1 MKKNIQLVVSIV
13 MTVVSMTLLTS
24 CEKEFSEVTPVNPES
39 SLTVTTRSE
48 SGAEEVAY
56 PVAVYLFDANKACID
71 FRRIESADAS
81 VVYDL
86 VEGVYD
92 VYAFGGV
99 AEGKY
104 TLPSVNEA
112 TLASVITLQDGQ
124 EHGDLM
130 MAKSSVT
137 TTKGE
142 ANTINLLMNRCVSK
156 IESIVIKQVPDD
168 VTAVSVTL
176 SKTCKSMAFDGTMK
190 DVNIEVI
197 TLEKSGTES
206 GTWELKTPR
215 HVLFDVA
222 ASASVKIS
230 MTTNGNAKG
239 YTYQLTDKWKSNYLY
254 HINATYTEKQNFH
267 VTGTITGATWQG
279 TEDIVFNFDE
289 TNTQDGGSGPT
300 INETAPEVGTFYK
313 GCYVLS
319 RTEESNAIKVLLLHP
334 NEVYGLYANKS
345 MTNSELKAAID
356 NAITG
361 RLAMDEI
368 DNWRLPNEEDVEI
381 LCTNPME
388 IRNAMPEPKFGY
400 NHFHFYLS
408 NDNVIGLFDPETK
421 RKVDVSVPG
430 MTTERRLRPVA
441 VVRFTK

>member
-1 MKKNIQLVVSIV
+1 MKKNINLVVSIV

-48 SGAEEVAY
+48 SGTEEVAY

-81 VVYDL
+81 VCYDL

-104 TLPSVNEA
+104 TLPSVKEA
-112 TLASVITLQDGQ
+112 TLESVIALQDGQ

-156 IESIVIKQVPDD
+156 IASIVIKQVPDD

-176 SKTCKSMAFDGTMK
+176 SKTYKSMAFDGTKK

-239 YTYQLTDKWKSNYLY
+239 YTYQLTDKWKSNYQY
-254 HINATYTEKQNFH
+254 HITATYTEKQNFH
-267 VTGTITGATWQG
+267 VTGTIKGATWLG
-279 TEDIVFNFDE
+279 TEDIIFNFDE
-289 TNTQDGGSGPT
+289 NNTQDGGSGPT
-300 INETAPEVGTFYK
+300 INETAPEVGSLYK

-334 NEVYGLYANKS
+334 NQYSDVCNGTMSQEEAR
-345 MTNSELKAAID
+345 NSINSKLSEIASE
-356 NAITG
+356 NEITG
-361 RLAMDEI
+361 
-368 DNWRLPNEEDVEI
+368 WHLPNEAEMDVVYSI
-381 LCTNPME
+381 GFAAINQK
-388 IRNAMPEPKFGY
+388 IPEPKLLTDDYFYDDNGTIRGY
-400 NHFHFYLS
+400 LLS
-408 NDNVIGLFDPETK
+408 SKVK
-421 RKVDVSVPG
+421 RDLSL
-430 MTTERRLRPVA
+430 TTNKAILRPVA
-441 VVRFTK
+441 VVRFAK

>member
-104 TLPSVNEA
+104 TLPSVKEA
-112 TLASVITLQDGQ
+112 TLESVIALQDGQ

-142 ANTINLLMNRCVSK
+142 ANTINLSMNRCVSK
-156 IESIVIKQVPDD
+156 IASIVIKQVPDD

-300 INETAPEVGTFYK
+300 INETAPEVGTLYK

-334 NEVYGLYANKS
+334 NQYSDVCNGTMSQEEAR
-345 MTNSELKAAID
+345 NSINSKLSEIASE
-356 NAITG
+356 NEITG
-361 RLAMDEI
+361 
-368 DNWRLPNEEDVEI
+368 WHLPNEAE
-381 LCTNPME
+381 ME
-388 IRNAMPEPKFGY
+388 TIYSIGLPTINQKIPEPKMLYYDYYGY
-400 NHFHFYLS
+400 D
-408 NDNVIGLFDPETK
+408 DNGVVKGFLFNGKSKMALDK
-421 RKVDVSVPG
+421 IKG
-430 MTTERRLRPVA
+430 KLYLRPVA
-441 VVRFTK
+441 VVLFTK

>member
-1 MKKNIQLVVSIV
+1 MKKNINLVVSIV

-48 SGAEEVAY
+48 SEAEEVAY

-81 VVYDL
+81 VCYDL

-104 TLPSVNEA
+104 TLPSVKEA
-112 TLASVITLQDGQ
+112 TLESVIALQDGQ

-130 MAKSSVT
+130 MANSSVT

-156 IESIVIKQVPDD
+156 IASIVIKQVPDD
-168 VTAVSVTL
+168 VTAVSMTL
-176 SKTCKSMAFDGTMK
+176 SKTYKSMALNGTKK

-197 TLEKSGTES
+197 TLEKSSTES

-222 ASASVKIS
+222 ESASVKIS

-239 YTYQLTDKWKSNYLY
+239 YTYQLTDKWKSNYQY
-254 HINATYTEKQNFH
+254 HITATYTEKQNFH
-267 VTGTITGATWQG
+267 VTGTIKGATWLG
-279 TEDIVFNFDE
+279 TEDIIFNFDE

-300 INETAPEVGTFYK
+300 INETAPEVGTLYK

-334 NEVYGLYANKS
+334 NQYSDVCNGTMSQEEAR
-345 MTNSELKAAID
+345 NSINSKLSEIASE
-356 NAITG
+356 NEITG
-361 RLAMDEI
+361 
-368 DNWRLPNEEDVEI
+368 WHLPNEAEMDVVYSI
-381 LCTNPME
+381 GFAAINQK
-388 IRNAMPEPKFGY
+388 IPEPKLLTEYYFYDDNGTIRGY
-400 NHFHFYLS
+400 LLS
-408 NDNVIGLFDPETK
+408 SKVK
-421 RKVDVSVPG
+421 RDLSL
-430 MTTERRLRPVA
+430 TTNKAILRPVA
-441 VVRFTK
+441 VVRFAK

>member
-1 MKKNIQLVVSIV
+1 MKKNINLVVSIV

-86 VEGVYD
+86 VEGVYE

-104 TLPSVNEA
+104 TLPSVKEA
-112 TLASVITLQDGQ
+112 TLESVIALQDGQ

-130 MAKSSVT
+130 MANSSVT

-156 IESIVIKQVPDD
+156 IASIVIKQVPDD

-176 SKTCKSMAFDGTMK
+176 SKTYKSMAFNGTNK

-239 YTYQLTDKWKSNYLY
+239 YTYQLTDKWKSNYQY
-254 HINATYTEKQNFH
+254 HITATYTEKQNFH

-300 INETAPEVGTFYK
+300 INETAPEVGTLYK

-334 NEVYGLYANKS
+334 NQYSDVCNGTMSQEEAR
-345 MTNSELKAAID
+345 NSINSKLSEIASE
-356 NAITG
+356 NEITG
-361 RLAMDEI
+361 
-368 DNWRLPNEEDVEI
+368 WHLPNEAE
-381 LCTNPME
+381 ME
-388 IRNAMPEPKFGY
+388 TIYSIGLPTINQKIPEPKMLYYDYYGY
-400 NHFHFYLS
+400 D
-408 NDNVIGLFDPETK
+408 DNGVVKGFLFNGKSKMALDK
-421 RKVDVSVPG
+421 IKG
-430 MTTERRLRPVA
+430 KLYLRPVA
-441 VVRFTK
+441 VVLFTK

>member
-104 TLPSVNEA
+104 TLPSVKEA
-112 TLASVITLQDGQ
+112 TLASVIALQDGQ

-130 MAKSSVT
+130 RANSSVT

-142 ANTINLLMNRCVSK
+142 ANTINLSMNRCVSK
-156 IESIVIKQVPDD
+156 IASIVIKQVPDD

-176 SKTCKSMAFDGTMK
+176 SKTYKSMAFDGTMK

-215 HVLFDVA
+215 HVLFDVD

-254 HINATYTEKQNFH
+254 HIDATYTEKQNFH

-289 TNTQDGGSGPT
+289 TNTQDGGSDPT
-300 INETAPEVGTFYK
+300 INETAPEVGTLYK
-313 GCYVLS
+313 ECYVLS

-334 NEVYGLYANKS
+334 NQYSDVCNGTMSQEEAR
-345 MTNSELKAAID
+345 NSINSKLSEIASE
-356 NAITG
+356 NEITG
-361 RLAMDEI
+361 
-368 DNWRLPNEEDVEI
+368 WHLPNEAEMDVI
-381 LCTNPME
+381 YSAGFAAINLK
-388 IRNAMPEPKFGY
+388 IPEPKLLTDDY
-400 NHFHFYLS
+400 FYDDKGTIRGCLL
-408 NDNVIGLFDPETK
+408 NTNTK
-421 RKVDVSVPG
+421 RDLRL
-430 MTTERRLRPVA
+430 TTNKAILRPVA
-441 VVRFTK
+441 VVRFAK

>member
-1 MKKNIQLVVSIV
+1 MKKSINLVVSIV

-81 VVYDL
+81 VCYDL

-104 TLPSVNEA
+104 TLPSVKEA
-112 TLASVITLQDGQ
+112 TLESVIALQDGQ

-130 MAKSSVT
+130 MANSSVT

-176 SKTCKSMAFDGTMK
+176 SKTYKSMAFDGTKK

-197 TLEKSGTES
+197 TLEKSSMES

-239 YTYQLTDKWKSNYLY
+239 YTYQLTDKWKSNYQY
-254 HINATYTEKQNFH
+254 HITATYTEKQNFH
-267 VTGTITGATWQG
+267 VTGTIKGATWLG

-300 INETAPEVGTFYK
+300 INETAPEVGTLYK
-313 GCYVLS
+313 GCYVS
-319 RTEESNAIKVLLLHP
+319 C
-334 NEVYGLYANKS
+334 
-345 MTNSELKAAID
+345 AA
-356 NAITG
+356 
-361 RLAMDEI
+361 RPPL
-368 DNWRLPNEEDVEI
+368 RS
-381 LCTNPME
+381 C
-388 IRNAMPEPKFGY
+388 IR
-400 NHFHFYLS
+400 
-408 NDNVIGLFDPETK
+408 
-421 RKVDVSVPG
+421 
-430 MTTERRLRPVA
+430 RPIQL
-441 VVRFTK
+441 

>member
-104 TLPSVNEA
+104 TLPSVKEA

-130 MAKSSVT
+130 RANSSVT

-142 ANTINLLMNRCVSK
+142 ANTINLSMNRCVSK

-300 INETAPEVGTFYK
+300 INETAPEVGTLYK

-334 NEVYGLYANKS
+334 NQYSDVCNGTMSQEEAR
-345 MTNSELKAAID
+345 NSINSKLSEIASE
-356 NAITG
+356 NEITG
-361 RLAMDEI
+361 
-368 DNWRLPNEEDVEI
+368 WHLPNEAE
-381 LCTNPME
+381 ME
-388 IRNAMPEPKFGY
+388 TIYSIGFAAINKKIPEPKLLTDDYFYDDNGTIRGY
-400 NHFHFYLS
+400 LLS
-408 NDNVIGLFDPETK
+408 SKVK
-421 RKVDVSVPG
+421 RDLSL
-430 MTTERRLRPVA
+430 TTNKAILRPVA

>member
-104 TLPSVNEA
+104 TLPSVKEA

-130 MAKSSVT
+130 RANSSVT

-142 ANTINLLMNRCVSK
+142 ANTINLSMNRCVSK

-176 SKTCKSMAFDGTMK
+176 SKTYKSMAFDGTMK

-254 HINATYTEKQNFH
+254 HIDATYTEKQNFH

-300 INETAPEVGTFYK
+300 INETAPEVGTLYK
-313 GCYVLS
+313 RCYVLS

-334 NEVYGLYANKS
+334 NQYSDVCNGTMSQEEAR
-345 MTNSELKAAID
+345 NSINSKLSEIASE
-356 NAITG
+356 NGITG
-361 RLAMDEI
+361 
-368 DNWRLPNEEDVEI
+368 WHLPNEAEMDAVYSI
-381 LCTNPME
+381 GIGRINQK
-388 IRNAMPEPKFGY
+388 IPEPKLLTDDYFYDDNGTIRGY
-400 NHFHFYLS
+400 LLS
-408 NDNVIGLFDPETK
+408 SKVK
-421 RKVDVSVPG
+421 RDLRL
-430 MTTERRLRPVA
+430 TTNKAILRPVA

>member
-24 CEKEFSEVTPVNPES
+24 CEKEFSEVPPVNPES

-56 PVAVYLFDANKACID
+56 PVAVYLFDANKTCID

-81 VVYDL
+81 VCYDL

-104 TLPSVNEA
+104 TLPSVKEA
-112 TLASVITLQDGQ
+112 TLESVIALQDGQ

-130 MAKSSVT
+130 MANSSVT

-156 IESIVIKQVPDD
+156 IASIVIKQVPDD

-176 SKTCKSMAFDGTMK
+176 SKTYKSVGFNGTMK

-197 TLEKSGTES
+197 TLEKSSTES

-300 INETAPEVGTFYK
+300 INETAPEVGTLYK

-334 NEVYGLYANKS
+334 NQYSDVCNGTMSQEEAR
-345 MTNSELKAAID
+345 NSINSKLSEIASE
-356 NAITG
+356 NEITG
-361 RLAMDEI
+361 
-368 DNWRLPNEEDVEI
+368 WHLPNEAE
-381 LCTNPME
+381 ME
-388 IRNAMPEPKFGY
+388 TIYSIGLPTINQKIPEPKMLYYDYYGY
-400 NHFHFYLS
+400 D
-408 NDNVIGLFDPETK
+408 DNGVVKGFLFNGKSKMALDK
-421 RKVDVSVPG
+421 IKG
-430 MTTERRLRPVA
+430 KLYLRPVA
-441 VVRFTK
+441 VVLFTK

>member
-104 TLPSVNEA
+104 TLPSVKEA

-142 ANTINLLMNRCVSK
+142 ANTINLSMNRCVSK

-176 SKTCKSMAFDGTMK
+176 SKTYKSMAFDGTMK

-300 INETAPEVGTFYK
+300 INETAPEVGTLYK
-313 GCYVLS
+313 ECYVLS

-334 NEVYGLYANKS
+334 NQYSDVCNGTMSQEEAR
-345 MTNSELKAAID
+345 NSINSKLSEIASE
-356 NAITG
+356 NEITG
-361 RLAMDEI
+361 
-368 DNWRLPNEEDVEI
+368 WHLPNEAEMDVI
-381 LCTNPME
+381 YSTGFAAINLK
-388 IRNAMPEPKFGY
+388 ISEPKLVNNEDYFYDDNGTIRGY
-400 NHFHFYLS
+400 LLS
-408 NDNVIGLFDPETK
+408 SKVK
-421 RKVDVSVPG
+421 RDLRL
-430 MTTERRLRPVA
+430 TTNKAILRPVA

>member
-1 MKKNIQLVVSIV
+1 MKKNINLVVSIV

-81 VVYDL
+81 VCYDL

-104 TLPSVNEA
+104 TLPSVKEA
-112 TLASVITLQDGQ
+112 TLESVIALQDGQ

-156 IESIVIKQVPDD
+156 IASIVIKQVPDD

-176 SKTCKSMAFDGTMK
+176 SKTYKSMAFDGTKK

-197 TLEKSGTES
+197 TLEKSSTES

-300 INETAPEVGTFYK
+300 INETAPEVGTLYK

-334 NEVYGLYANKS
+334 NQYSDVCNGS
-345 MTNSELKAAID
+345 MSQEEARNSINSKLSEIASE
-356 NAITG
+356 NEITG
-361 RLAMDEI
+361 
-368 DNWRLPNEEDVEI
+368 WHLPNEAE
-381 LCTNPME
+381 ME
-388 IRNAMPEPKFGY
+388 TIYSIGFAAINQKIPEPKLLTDDYFYDDNGTIRGY
-400 NHFHFYLS
+400 LLS
-408 NDNVIGLFDPETK
+408 SKVK
-421 RKVDVSVPG
+421 RELRL
-430 MTTERRLRPVA
+430 TTNKAILRPVA
-441 VVRFTK
+441 VVRFAK

>member
-1 MKKNIQLVVSIV
+1 MKKNINLVVSIV

-86 VEGVYD
+86 AEGVYD

-104 TLPSVNEA
+104 TLPSVKEA
-112 TLASVITLQDGQ
+112 TLESVIALQDGQ

-142 ANTINLLMNRCVSK
+142 ANTINLLMTRCVSK
-156 IESIVIKQVPDD
+156 IASIVIKQVPDD

-176 SKTCKSMAFDGTMK
+176 SKTYKSMAFDGTKK
-190 DVNIEVI
+190 DVNIEEI
-197 TLEKSGTES
+197 TLEKSTAES

-267 VTGTITGATWQG
+267 VTGTIKGATWLG

-289 TNTQDGGSGPT
+289 TNTQDGESGPT
-300 INETAPEVGTFYK
+300 INETAPEVGTLYK

-334 NEVYGLYANKS
+334 NQYSDVCNGTMSQEEAR
-345 MTNSELKAAID
+345 NSINSKLSEIASE
-356 NAITG
+356 NEITG
-361 RLAMDEI
+361 
-368 DNWRLPNEEDVEI
+368 WHLPNEAEMDVI
-381 LCTNPME
+381 YSTGFAAINQK
-388 IRNAMPEPKFGY
+388 IPEPKLLTDDYFYDDNGTIRGY
-400 NHFHFYLS
+400 LLS
-408 NDNVIGLFDPETK
+408 SKVK
-421 RKVDVSVPG
+421 RDLSL
-430 MTTERRLRPVA
+430 TTHKAILRPVA

>member
-1 MKKNIQLVVSIV
+1 MKKNINLVVSIV

-56 PVAVYLFDANKACID
+56 PVAVYLFDANKTCID

-86 VEGVYD
+86 AEGVYD

-104 TLPSVNEA
+104 TLPSVKEA
-112 TLASVITLQDGQ
+112 TLESVIALQDGQ

-142 ANTINLLMNRCVSK
+142 ANTINLLMTRCVSK
-156 IESIVIKQVPDD
+156 IASIVIKQVPDD

-176 SKTCKSMAFDGTMK
+176 SKTYKSMAFDGTKK
-190 DVNIEVI
+190 DVNIEEI
-197 TLEKSGTES
+197 TLEKSTAES

-289 TNTQDGGSGPT
+289 TNTQEGGSSPT
-300 INETAPEVGTFYK
+300 INETAPEVGTLYK

-334 NEVYGLYANKS
+334 NQYSDVCNGTMSQEEAR
-345 MTNSELKAAID
+345 NSINSKLSEIASE
-356 NAITG
+356 NEITG
-361 RLAMDEI
+361 
-368 DNWRLPNEEDVEI
+368 WHLPNEAE
-381 LCTNPME
+381 ME
-388 IRNAMPEPKFGY
+388 TIYSIGLPTINQKIPEPKMLYYDYYGY
-400 NHFHFYLS
+400 D
-408 NDNVIGLFDPETK
+408 DNGVVKGFLFNGKSKMALDK
-421 RKVDVSVPG
+421 IKG
-430 MTTERRLRPVA
+430 KLYLRPVA
-441 VVRFTK
+441 VVLFTK

>member
-81 VVYDL
+81 VCYDL

-104 TLPSVNEA
+104 TLPSVKEA
-112 TLASVITLQDGQ
+112 TLESVITLQDGQ

-130 MAKSSVT
+130 RANSSVT

-142 ANTINLLMNRCVSK
+142 ANTINLLMNRRVSK

-176 SKTCKSMAFDGTMK
+176 SKTYKSMAFDGTMK

-215 HVLFDVA
+215 HVLFDIA

-289 TNTQDGGSGPT
+289 TNTQDGGSGPA
-300 INETAPEVGTFYK
+300 INETAPEVGTLYK
-313 GCYVLS
+313 ECYVLS

-334 NEVYGLYANKS
+334 NQYSDVCNGTMSQEEAR
-345 MTNSELKAAID
+345 NSINSKLSEIASE
-356 NAITG
+356 NEITG
-361 RLAMDEI
+361 
-368 DNWRLPNEEDVEI
+368 WHLPNEAE
-381 LCTNPME
+381 ME
-388 IRNAMPEPKFGY
+388 TIYSIGLPTINQKIPEPKMLYYDYYGY
-400 NHFHFYLS
+400 D
-408 NDNVIGLFDPETK
+408 DNGVVKGFLFNGKSKMALDK
-421 RKVDVSVPG
+421 IKG
-430 MTTERRLRPVA
+430 KLYLRPVA
-441 VVRFTK
+441 VVLFTK

>member
-1 MKKNIQLVVSIV
+1 MKKNINLVVSIV

-56 PVAVYLFDANKACID
+56 PVAVYLFDANKTCID

-81 VVYDL
+81 VCYDL

-104 TLPSVNEA
+104 TLPSVKEA
-112 TLASVITLQDGQ
+112 TLESVIALQDGQ

-130 MAKSSVT
+130 MANSSVT

-156 IESIVIKQVPDD
+156 IASIVIKQVPDD

-176 SKTCKSMAFDGTMK
+176 SKTYKSMALNGTKK

-197 TLEKSGTES
+197 TLEKSSTES

-239 YTYQLTDKWKSNYLY
+239 YTYQLTDKWKSNYQY
-254 HINATYTEKQNFH
+254 HITATYTEKQNFH
-267 VTGTITGATWQG
+267 VTGTIKGATWQG

-300 INETAPEVGTFYK
+300 INETAPEVGTLYK

-334 NEVYGLYANKS
+334 NQYSDVCNGTMSQEEAR
-345 MTNSELKAAID
+345 NSINSKLSEIASE
-356 NAITG
+356 NEITG
-361 RLAMDEI
+361 
-368 DNWRLPNEEDVEI
+368 WHLPNEAE
-381 LCTNPME
+381 ME
-388 IRNAMPEPKFGY
+388 TIYSIGLPTINQKIPEPKMLYYDYYGY
-400 NHFHFYLS
+400 D
-408 NDNVIGLFDPETK
+408 DNGVVKGFLFNGK
-421 RKVDVSVPG
+421 SK
-430 MTTERRLRPVA
+430 MTLDKIKGKLYLRPVA
-441 VVRFTK
+441 VVLFTK

>member
-24 CEKEFSEVTPVNPES
+24 CEKEFSEVPSVNPES

-104 TLPSVNEA
+104 TLPSVKKA
-112 TLASVITLQDGQ
+112 TLASVIALQDGQ

-130 MAKSSVT
+130 RANSSVT

-142 ANTINLLMNRCVSK
+142 ANTINLSMNRCVSK
-156 IESIVIKQVPDD
+156 IASIVIKQVPDD

-176 SKTCKSMAFDGTMK
+176 SKTYKSMAFDGTMK

-300 INETAPEVGTFYK
+300 INETAPEVGTLYK

-334 NEVYGLYANKS
+334 NEYSDVCNGTMSQEEAR
-345 MTNSELKAAID
+345 NSINSKLSEIASE
-356 NAITG
+356 NEITG
-361 RLAMDEI
+361 
-368 DNWRLPNEEDVEI
+368 WHLPNEAE
-381 LCTNPME
+381 ME
-388 IRNAMPEPKFGY
+388 TIYSIGLPTINQKIQEPKMLY
-400 NHFHFYLS
+400 YDYYS
-408 NDNVIGLFDPETK
+408 YDDNGVVKGFLFNGKSKMALDK
-421 RKVDVSVPG
+421 IKG
-430 MTTERRLRPVA
+430 KLYLRPVA
-441 VVRFTK
+441 VVLFTK

>member
-1 MKKNIQLVVSIV
+1 MKKSINLVVSIV

-81 VVYDL
+81 VCYDL

-104 TLPSVNEA
+104 TLPSVKEA
-112 TLASVITLQDGQ
+112 TLESVIALQDGQ

-130 MAKSSVT
+130 MANSSVT

-176 SKTCKSMAFDGTMK
+176 SKTYKSMTFDGTKK

-197 TLEKSGTES
+197 TLEKSSTES

-300 INETAPEVGTFYK
+300 INETAPEVGTLYK

-334 NEVYGLYANKS
+334 NQYSDVCNGTMSQEEAR
-345 MTNSELKAAID
+345 NSINSKLSEIASE
-356 NAITG
+356 NEITG
-361 RLAMDEI
+361 
-368 DNWRLPNEEDVEI
+368 WHLPNEAE
-381 LCTNPME
+381 ME
-388 IRNAMPEPKFGY
+388 TIYSIGLPTINQKIPEPKMLYYDYYGY
-400 NHFHFYLS
+400 D
-408 NDNVIGLFDPETK
+408 DNGVVKGFLFNGKSKMALDK
-421 RKVDVSVPG
+421 IKG
-430 MTTERRLRPVA
+430 KLYLRPVA
-441 VVRFTK
+441 VVRFVE

>member
-1 MKKNIQLVVSIV
+1 MKKNINLVVSIV

-56 PVAVYLFDANKACID
+56 PVAVYLFDANKTCID

-104 TLPSVNEA
+104 TLPSVKEA
-112 TLASVITLQDGQ
+112 TLESVIALQDGQ

-130 MAKSSVT
+130 MANSSVT

-176 SKTCKSMAFDGTMK
+176 SKTYKSMAFDGTMK

-215 HVLFDVA
+215 HVLFNVA

-239 YTYQLTDKWKSNYLY
+239 YTYQLTDKWKNNYLY

-300 INETAPEVGTFYK
+300 INETAPEVGTLYK

-334 NEVYGLYANKS
+334 NQYSDVCNGTMSQEEAR
-345 MTNSELKAAID
+345 NSINSKLSEIASE
-356 NAITG
+356 NEITG
-361 RLAMDEI
+361 
-368 DNWRLPNEEDVEI
+368 WHLPNEAEMETIYSIGTGRINQKIPAPKLENNEDYFYDDNGTIRGYLLSSKVKRD
-381 LCTNPME
+381 LSLTTNKA
-388 IRNAMPEPKFGY
+388 I
-400 NHFHFYLS
+400 
-408 NDNVIGLFDPETK
+408 
-421 RKVDVSVPG
+421 
-430 MTTERRLRPVA
+430 LRPVA

>member
-1 MKKNIQLVVSIV
+1 MKKSINLVVSIV

-56 PVAVYLFDANKACID
+56 PVAVYLFDANKTCID

-81 VVYDL
+81 VCYDL

-104 TLPSVNEA
+104 TLPSVKEA
-112 TLASVITLQDGQ
+112 TLESVIALQDGQ

-130 MAKSSVT
+130 MANSSVT

-156 IESIVIKQVPDD
+156 IASIVIKQVPDD

-176 SKTCKSMAFDGTMK
+176 SKTYKSMALNGTKK

-197 TLEKSGTES
+197 TLEKSSTES

-239 YTYQLTDKWKSNYLY
+239 YTYQLTDKWKSNYQY
-254 HINATYTEKQNFH
+254 HITATYTEKQNFH

-300 INETAPEVGTFYK
+300 INETAPEVGTLYK

-334 NEVYGLYANKS
+334 NQYSDVCNGTMSQEEAR
-345 MTNSELKAAID
+345 NSINSKLSEIASE
-356 NAITG
+356 NEITG
-361 RLAMDEI
+361 
-368 DNWRLPNEEDVEI
+368 WHLPNEAEMETIYSIGTGRINQKIPAPKLENNEDYFYDDNGTIRGYLLSSKVKRE
-381 LCTNPME
+381 LRLTTNKA
-388 IRNAMPEPKFGY
+388 I
-400 NHFHFYLS
+400 
-408 NDNVIGLFDPETK
+408 
-421 RKVDVSVPG
+421 
-430 MTTERRLRPVA
+430 LRPVA

>member
-24 CEKEFSEVTPVNPES
+24 CEKEFSEVPSVNPES

-104 TLPSVNEA
+104 TLPSVKEA
-112 TLASVITLQDGQ
+112 TLESVIALQDGQ

-176 SKTCKSMAFDGTMK
+176 SKTYKSMAFDGTMK

-254 HINATYTEKQNFH
+254 HIDATYTEKQNFH

-300 INETAPEVGTFYK
+300 INETAPEVGTLYK

-334 NEVYGLYANKS
+334 NQYSDVCNGTMSQEEAR
-345 MTNSELKAAID
+345 NSINSKLSEIASEHE
-356 NAITG
+356 ITG
-361 RLAMDEI
+361 
-368 DNWRLPNEEDVEI
+368 WHLPNEAEMDVI
-381 LCTNPME
+381 YSAGFAAINLK
-388 IRNAMPEPKFGY
+388 IPEPKLLTDDY
-400 NHFHFYLS
+400 FYDDKGTIRGCLL
-408 NDNVIGLFDPETK
+408 NTNTK
-421 RKVDVSVPG
+421 RDLRL
-430 MTTERRLRPVA
+430 TTNKAILRPVA

>member
-24 CEKEFSEVTPVNPES
+24 CEKEFSEVPPVNPES

-71 FRRIESADAS
+71 FQRIESADAS

-104 TLPSVNEA
+104 TLPSVKEA
-112 TLASVITLQDGQ
+112 TLESVIALQDGQ

-130 MAKSSVT
+130 RANSSVT

-176 SKTCKSMAFDGTMK
+176 SKTYKSMAFDGTMK

-239 YTYQLTDKWKSNYLY
+239 YTYQLTDKWKNNYLY

-300 INETAPEVGTFYK
+300 INETAPEVGTLYK

-334 NEVYGLYANKS
+334 NQYSDVCNGTMSQEEAR
-345 MTNSELKAAID
+345 NSINSKLSEIASEHE
-356 NAITG
+356 ITG
-361 RLAMDEI
+361 
-368 DNWRLPNEEDVEI
+368 WHLPNEAE
-381 LCTNPME
+381 ME
-388 IRNAMPEPKFGY
+388 TIYSIGLPTINQKIPEPKMLYYDYYGY
-400 NHFHFYLS
+400 D
-408 NDNVIGLFDPETK
+408 DNGVVKGFLFNGKSKMALDK
-421 RKVDVSVPG
+421 IKG
-430 MTTERRLRPVA
+430 KLYLRPVA
-441 VVRFTK
+441 VVLFTK

>member
-1 MKKNIQLVVSIV
+1 MKKNINLVVSIV

-48 SGAEEVAY
+48 SGTEEVAY

-71 FRRIESADAS
+71 FRHIESADAS
-81 VVYDL
+81 VCYDL

-104 TLPSVNEA
+104 TLPSVKEA
-112 TLASVITLQDGQ
+112 TLESVIALQDGQ

-130 MAKSSVT
+130 MANSSVT

-156 IESIVIKQVPDD
+156 IASIVIKQVPDD
-168 VTAVSVTL
+168 VTAVSMTL
-176 SKTCKSMAFDGTMK
+176 SKTYKSMALNGTKK

-197 TLEKSGTES
+197 TLEKSSTES

-239 YTYQLTDKWKSNYLY
+239 YTYQLTDKWKSNYQY
-254 HINATYTEKQNFH
+254 HITATYTEKQNFH
-267 VTGTITGATWQG
+267 VTGTIKGATWLG
-279 TEDIVFNFDE
+279 TEDIIFNFDE

-300 INETAPEVGTFYK
+300 INETAPEVGSLYK

-334 NEVYGLYANKS
+334 NQYSDVCNGTMSQEEARNSINSKLSEIASENEITGWHLPDEAEMDVVYSIGY
-345 MTNSELKAAID
+345 AAI
-356 NAITG
+356 NQKI
-361 RLAMDEI
+361 
-368 DNWRLPNEEDVEI
+368 
-381 LCTNPME
+381 
-388 IRNAMPEPKFGY
+388 PEPKLLTDDYFYDENGVIKGY
-400 NHFHFYLS
+400 LLGNK
-408 NDNVIGLFDPETK
+408 VK
-421 RKVDVSVPG
+421 RDLKL
-430 MTTERRLRPVA
+430 TTNKAILRPVA
-441 VVRFTK
+441 VVRFAN

>member
-1 MKKNIQLVVSIV
+1 MKKNINLVVSIV

-56 PVAVYLFDANKACID
+56 PVAVYLFDANKTCID

-86 VEGVYD
+86 AEGVYD

-104 TLPSVNEA
+104 TLPSVKEA
-112 TLASVITLQDGQ
+112 TLESVIALQDGQ

-142 ANTINLLMNRCVSK
+142 ANTINLLMTRCVSK
-156 IESIVIKQVPDD
+156 IASIVIKQVPDD

-176 SKTCKSMAFDGTMK
+176 SKTYKSMAFDGTKK

-254 HINATYTEKQNFH
+254 HITATYTEKQNFH

-289 TNTQDGGSGPT
+289 TNTQEGESGPT
-300 INETAPEVGTFYK
+300 INETAPEVGTLYK

-334 NEVYGLYANKS
+334 NQYSDVCNGTMSQEEAR
-345 MTNSELKAAID
+345 NSINSKLSEIASE
-356 NAITG
+356 NEITG
-361 RLAMDEI
+361 
-368 DNWRLPNEEDVEI
+368 WHLPNEAEMDVIYSTGFAEINKKIPAPKLENNEDYFYDDNGTIRGYLLSSKVKRE
-381 LCTNPME
+381 LRLTTNKA
-388 IRNAMPEPKFGY
+388 I
-400 NHFHFYLS
+400 
-408 NDNVIGLFDPETK
+408 
-421 RKVDVSVPG
+421 
-430 MTTERRLRPVA
+430 LRPVA

>member
-104 TLPSVNEA
+104 TLPSVKEA
-112 TLASVITLQDGQ
+112 TLESVITLQDGQ

-130 MAKSSVT
+130 RAKSSVT

-142 ANTINLLMNRCVSK
+142 ANTINLSMNRCVSK
-156 IESIVIKQVPDD
+156 IASIVIKQVPDD

-215 HVLFDVA
+215 HVLFDVD

-254 HINATYTEKQNFH
+254 HIDATYTEKQNFH

-300 INETAPEVGTFYK
+300 INETAPEVGTLYK
-313 GCYVLS
+313 ECYVLS

-334 NEVYGLYANKS
+334 NQYSDVCNGTMSQEEAR
-345 MTNSELKAAID
+345 NSINSKLSEIASE
-356 NAITG
+356 NEITG
-361 RLAMDEI
+361 
-368 DNWRLPNEEDVEI
+368 WHLPNEAE
-381 LCTNPME
+381 ME
-388 IRNAMPEPKFGY
+388 TIYSIGLPTINQKIPEPKMLYYDYYGY
-400 NHFHFYLS
+400 D
-408 NDNVIGLFDPETK
+408 DNGVVKGFLFNGKSKMALDK
-421 RKVDVSVPG
+421 IKG
-430 MTTERRLRPVA
+430 KLYLRPVA
-441 VVRFTK
+441 VVLFTK

>member
-1 MKKNIQLVVSIV
+1 MKKNINLVVSIV

-56 PVAVYLFDANKACID
+56 PVAVYLFDANKTCID

-81 VVYDL
+81 VCYDL

-104 TLPSVNEA
+104 TLPSVKEA
-112 TLASVITLQDGQ
+112 TLESVIALQDGQ

-130 MAKSSVT
+130 MANSSVT

-156 IESIVIKQVPDD
+156 IASIVIKQVPDD

-176 SKTCKSMAFDGTMK
+176 SKTYKSVGFNGTMK

-197 TLEKSGTES
+197 TLEKSSTES

-289 TNTQDGGSGPT
+289 TNTQEGGSGPT
-300 INETAPEVGTFYK
+300 INETAPEVGTLYK

-334 NEVYGLYANKS
+334 NQYSDVCNGTMSQEEAH
-345 MTNSELKAAID
+345 NSINSKLSEIASE
-356 NAITG
+356 NEITG
-361 RLAMDEI
+361 
-368 DNWRLPNEEDVEI
+368 
-381 LCTNPME
+381 
-388 IRNAMPEPKFGY
+388 
-400 NHFHFYLS
+400 
-408 NDNVIGLFDPETK
+408 
-421 RKVDVSVPG
+421 
-430 MTTERRLRPVA
+430 
-441 VVRFTK
+441 

>member
-1 MKKNIQLVVSIV
+1 MKKNINLVVSIV
-13 MTVVSMTLLTS
+13 MTVVSTTLLTS

-48 SGAEEVAY
+48 SGTEEVAY

-81 VVYDL
+81 VCYDL

-104 TLPSVNEA
+104 TLPSVKEA
-112 TLASVITLQDGQ
+112 TLESVIALQDGQ

-130 MAKSSVT
+130 MANSSVT

-156 IESIVIKQVPDD
+156 IASIVIKQVPDD
-168 VTAVSVTL
+168 VTAVSMTL
-176 SKTCKSMAFDGTMK
+176 SKTYKSMALNGTKK

-197 TLEKSGTES
+197 TLEKSSTES

-222 ASASVKIS
+222 ESASVKIS

-239 YTYQLTDKWKSNYLY
+239 YTYQLTDKWKSNYQY
-254 HINATYTEKQNFH
+254 HITATYTEKQNFH
-267 VTGTITGATWQG
+267 VTGTIKGATWLG
-279 TEDIVFNFDE
+279 TEDIIFNFDE

-300 INETAPEVGTFYK
+300 INETAPEVGTLYK

-334 NEVYGLYANKS
+334 NQYSDVCNGTMSQEEAR
-345 MTNSELKAAID
+345 NSINSKLSEIASE
-356 NAITG
+356 NEITG
-361 RLAMDEI
+361 
-368 DNWRLPNEEDVEI
+368 WHLPNEAEMDVVYSI
-381 LCTNPME
+381 GFAAINQK
-388 IRNAMPEPKFGY
+388 IPEPKLLTDDYFYDDNGTIRGY
-400 NHFHFYLS
+400 LLS
-408 NDNVIGLFDPETK
+408 SKVK
-421 RKVDVSVPG
+421 RDLSL
-430 MTTERRLRPVA
+430 TTNKAILRPVA
-441 VVRFTK
+441 VVRFAK

>member
-104 TLPSVNEA
+104 TLPSVKEA

-130 MAKSSVT
+130 RANSSVT

-300 INETAPEVGTFYK
+300 INETAPEVGTLYK

-334 NEVYGLYANKS
+334 NQYSDVCNGTMSQEEAR
-345 MTNSELKAAID
+345 NSINSKLSEIASE
-356 NAITG
+356 NEITG
-361 RLAMDEI
+361 
-368 DNWRLPNEEDVEI
+368 WHLPNEAEMDVI
-381 LCTNPME
+381 YSTGFAAINLK
-388 IRNAMPEPKFGY
+388 ISEPKLVNNEDY
-400 NHFHFYLS
+400 FYD
-408 NDNVIGLFDPETK
+408 DNGTIRGCLLNTNTK
-421 RKVDVSVPG
+421 RELG
-430 MTTERRLRPVA
+430 LTTNKAILRPVA

>member
-104 TLPSVNEA
+104 TLPSVKEA
-112 TLASVITLQDGQ
+112 TLESVITLQDGQ

-176 SKTCKSMAFDGTMK
+176 SKTCKSMTFDGTMK

-300 INETAPEVGTFYK
+300 INETAPEVGTLYK

-334 NEVYGLYANKS
+334 NQYSDVCNGS
-345 MTNSELKAAID
+345 MSQEEARNSINSKLSEIASV
-356 NAITG
+356 NEIT
-361 RLAMDEI
+361 A
-368 DNWRLPNEEDVEI
+368 WHLPNEAEMDAVYSTGTGI
-381 LCTNPME
+381 INQK
-388 IRNAMPEPKFGY
+388 IPEPKLVNNEDYFYDDNGTIRGY
-400 NHFHFYLS
+400 LLS
-408 NDNVIGLFDPETK
+408 SKVK
-421 RKVDVSVPG
+421 RDLSL
-430 MTTERRLRPVA
+430 TTNKAILRPVA

>member
-1 MKKNIQLVVSIV
+1 M
-13 MTVVSMTLLTS
+13 
-24 CEKEFSEVTPVNPES
+24 
-39 SLTVTTRSE
+39 TVTTRSE

-104 TLPSVNEA
+104 TLPSVKEA
-112 TLASVITLQDGQ
+112 TLESVITLQDGQ

-130 MAKSSVT
+130 RANSSVT

-142 ANTINLLMNRCVSK
+142 ANTINLSMNRCVSK
-156 IESIVIKQVPDD
+156 IASIVIKQVPDD

-176 SKTCKSMAFDGTMK
+176 SKTYKSMAFDGTMK

-300 INETAPEVGTFYK
+300 INETAPEVGTLYK

-334 NEVYGLYANKS
+334 NQYSDVCNGTMSQEEAR
-345 MTNSELKAAID
+345 NSINSKLSEIASE
-356 NAITG
+356 NEITG
-361 RLAMDEI
+361 
-368 DNWRLPNEEDVEI
+368 WHLPNEAE
-381 LCTNPME
+381 ME
-388 IRNAMPEPKFGY
+388 TIYSIGLPTINQKIQEPKMLYYDYYGY
-400 NHFHFYLS
+400 D
-408 NDNVIGLFDPETK
+408 DNGVVKGFLFNGKSKMALDK
-421 RKVDVSVPG
+421 IKG
-430 MTTERRLRPVA
+430 KLYLRPVA
-441 VVRFTK
+441 VVLFTK

>member
-1 MKKNIQLVVSIV
+1 MKKNINLVVSIV

-56 PVAVYLFDANKACID
+56 PVAVYLFDANKTCID

-86 VEGVYD
+86 AEGVYD

-104 TLPSVNEA
+104 TLPSVKEA
-112 TLASVITLQDGQ
+112 TLESVIALQDGQ

-176 SKTCKSMAFDGTMK
+176 SKTYKSMAFDGTKK

-267 VTGTITGATWQG
+267 VTGTIKGATWLG

-289 TNTQDGGSGPT
+289 TNTQDGESGPT
-300 INETAPEVGTFYK
+300 INETAPEVGTLYK

-334 NEVYGLYANKS
+334 NQYSDVCNGTMSQEEAR
-345 MTNSELKAAID
+345 NSINSKLSEIASE
-356 NAITG
+356 NEITG
-361 RLAMDEI
+361 
-368 DNWRLPNEEDVEI
+368 WHLPNEAEMDVIYSTGFAAINQKIPAPKLVDNEDYFYDDNGTIRGYLLSSKVKRD
-381 LCTNPME
+381 LSLTTNKA
-388 IRNAMPEPKFGY
+388 I
-400 NHFHFYLS
+400 
-408 NDNVIGLFDPETK
+408 
-421 RKVDVSVPG
+421 
-430 MTTERRLRPVA
+430 LRPIA

>member
-104 TLPSVNEA
+104 TLPSVKEA

-142 ANTINLLMNRCVSK
+142 ANTINLSMNRCVSK

-300 INETAPEVGTFYK
+300 INETAPEVGTLYN

-334 NEVYGLYANKS
+334 NQYSDVCNGTMSQEEAR
-345 MTNSELKAAID
+345 NSINSKLSEIASV
-356 NAITG
+356 NEITG
-361 RLAMDEI
+361 
-368 DNWRLPNEEDVEI
+368 WHLPNEAEMDVI
-381 LCTNPME
+381 YSTGTGIINQK
-388 IRNAMPEPKFGY
+388 IPEPKLVNNEDYFYDDNGTIRGY
-400 NHFHFYLS
+400 LLS
-408 NDNVIGLFDPETK
+408 SKVK
-421 RKVDVSVPG
+421 RDLRL
-430 MTTERRLRPVA
+430 TTNKAILRPVA
-441 VVRFTK
+441 VVRFAK

>member
-1 MKKNIQLVVSIV
+1 MKKNINLVVSIV

-81 VVYDL
+81 VCYDL

-104 TLPSVNEA
+104 TLPSVKEA
-112 TLASVITLQDGQ
+112 TLESVIALQDGQ

-130 MAKSSVT
+130 MANSSVT

-156 IESIVIKQVPDD
+156 IASIVIKQVPDD

-176 SKTCKSMAFDGTMK
+176 SKTYKSMAFNGTKK

-197 TLEKSGTES
+197 TLEKSSTES

-239 YTYQLTDKWKSNYLY
+239 YTYQLTDKWKSNYQY
-254 HINATYTEKQNFH
+254 HITATYTEKQNFH

-289 TNTQDGGSGPT
+289 TNTQEGGSGPT
-300 INETAPEVGTFYK
+300 INETAPEVGTLYK

-334 NEVYGLYANKS
+334 NQYSDVCNGTMSQEEAR
-345 MTNSELKAAID
+345 NSINSKLSEIASE
-356 NAITG
+356 NEITG
-361 RLAMDEI
+361 
-368 DNWRLPNEEDVEI
+368 WHLPNEAEMETIYSTGFAAINQKIPAPKLENNEDYFYDDNGTIRGYLLSSKVKRE
-381 LCTNPME
+381 LRLTTNKA
-388 IRNAMPEPKFGY
+388 I
-400 NHFHFYLS
+400 
-408 NDNVIGLFDPETK
+408 
-421 RKVDVSVPG
+421 
-430 MTTERRLRPVA
+430 LRPVA